1 MKKLVFTIL
10 ACYSLTALAN
20 NKAIY
25 GVDSRIDVNDS
36 KNPMHAELA
45 SSVAALIPRYVT
57 MIDSVEES
65 VSFMDLTL
73 TDTSKVCSGERFA
86 HQQTVSTCTGFL
98 VAPDKLITAGHCI
111 RNESDCEE
119 AQWVFDYKLKTE
131 KEDSVG
137 SLPQNSVYS
146 CKRVVKSSLG
156 IFIKKDWS
164 LIELD
169 RKVMGR
175 TPLKLNTQKPSKN
188 DKVFTIGTPSGLPL
202 KVATGSV
209 RSVKIGNYF
218 RTTLDTFAGN
228 SGSPVFNASNE
239 VIGILVR
246 GDNDYEDNL
255 FCKNAVVYP
264 ENGGRGEDVSYIKE
278 AAQALGL

>member
-1 MKKLVFTIL
+1 MKKLVFAML
-10 ACYSLTALAN
+10 ACYSLTTLAN

-25 GVDSRIDVNDS
+25 GVDSRIDINDS
-36 KNPMHAELA
+36 KNPMHQELA
-45 SSVAALIPRYVT
+45 SSVAALVPHYVT
-57 MIDSVEES
+57 RQETQES
-65 VSFMDLTL
+65 VSFMNLTL
-73 TDTSKVCSGERFA
+73 GDSSNVCSGERFS

-98 VAPDKLITAGHCI
+98 VAPNKLVTAGHCI
-111 RNESDCEE
+111 RTESDCED
-119 AQWVFDYKLKTE
+119 AQWVFDYKLGTE
-131 KEDSVG
+131 KDNFIESIPN
-137 SLPQNSVYS
+137 SSVYS

-156 IFIKKDWS
+156 VFIKKDWA

-169 RKVMGR
+169 RNVVGR
-175 TPLKLNTQKPSKN
+175 RPLKLNTNKPSKN

-209 RSVKIGNYF
+209 RSLKISNYF

-228 SGSPVFNASNE
+228 SGSPVFNANNE

-246 GDNDYEDNL
+246 GDNDYEEGLYCNRATV
-255 FCKNAVVYP
+255 FS

-278 AAQALGL
+278 AAAALGL

>member
-1 MKKLVFTIL
+1 MKKLVFAML

-25 GVDSRIDVNDS
+25 GVDSRTDVNDS
-36 KNPMHAELA
+36 KNPMHLELA

-57 MIDSVEES
+57 MIDSVDES

-73 TDTSKVCSGERFA
+73 ADTSRVCSSERFA
-86 HQQTVSTCTGFL
+86 HQHAVSTCTGFL

-111 RNESDCEE
+111 QNESDCED
-119 AQWVFDYKLKTE
+119 AQWVFDYKLGTE
-131 KEDSVG
+131 QDAFVE
-137 SLPQNSVYS
+137 SLPQDSVYT

-156 IFIKKDWS
+156 IFIKKDWA

-169 RKVMGR
+169 RKVVGR
-175 TPLKLNTQKPSKN
+175 KPLELNTKKPSKN
-188 DKVFTIGTPSGLPL
+188 DKIFTIGTPSGLPL

-209 RSVKIGNYF
+209 RSVKIGNFF
-218 RTTLDTFAGN
+218 RTNLDTYAGN

-246 GDNDYEDNL
+246 GDNDYESQL
-255 FCKNAVVYP
+255 FCNSSVVYP

-278 AAQALGL
+278 AAAALGL

>member
-1 MKKLVFTIL
+1 MKKLVFAML
-10 ACYSLTALAN
+10 ACYSLTTLAN

-36 KNPMHAELA
+36 KNSMHQQLA
-45 SSVAALIPRYVT
+45 SSVAALIPNYVT
-57 MIDSVEES
+57 SVDRS
-65 VSFMDLTL
+65 GRSFSFMDLTL
-73 TDTSKVCSGERFA
+73 ADTTRVCSDERFA
-86 HQQTVSTCTGFL
+86 HQQAVSTCTGFL

-111 RNESDCEE
+111 RNESDCED
-119 AQWVFDYKLKTE
+119 AQWVFDYKLGTE
-131 KEDSVG
+131 QDAFVE
-137 SLPQNSVYS
+137 SLPQNSVYT

-156 IFIKKDWS
+156 VFIKKDWA

-169 RKVMGR
+169 RKVVGR
-175 TPLKLNTQKPSKN
+175 SPLKLNTKKPSKS
-188 DKVFTIGTPSGLPL
+188 DKIFTIGTPSGLPL

-218 RTTLDTFAGN
+218 RTNLDTFAGN

-246 GDNDYEDNL
+246 GDNDYESQV
-255 FCKNAVVYP
+255 FCNSSVVYA
-264 ENGGRGEDVSYIKE
+264 EDGGRGEDVSYIKE
-278 AAQALGL
+278 AAAALGL